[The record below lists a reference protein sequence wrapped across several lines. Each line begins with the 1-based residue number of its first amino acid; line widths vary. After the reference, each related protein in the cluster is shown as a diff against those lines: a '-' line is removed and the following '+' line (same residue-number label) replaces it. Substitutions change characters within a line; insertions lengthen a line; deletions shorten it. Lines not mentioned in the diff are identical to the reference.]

1 MQVKVLKTWI
11 GTRNKRV
18 GEIINVPDCLAKE
31 WIEGGWVAP
40 VENKLM
46 PPPAENKATVSI
58 SGGIPD
64 GMELQ
69 ESITTVSE
77 TIYTPKPRRK
87 IKHRKKAV
95 KK

>member
-1 MQVKVLKTWI
+1 MRVKVLKPWT
-11 GTRNKRV
+11 GTRTNRV
-18 GEIINVPDCLAKE
+18 GEIINIPDYLVKK
-31 WIEGGWVAP
+31 WTEGGWVAP